1 MKLNMHMRR
10 ILIALC
16 VLIAVIVI
24 GFVFYSSR
32 TVTENFEEKQESKEE
47 SKEEKEASLTD
58 KLPHSNNLLSKK
70 EQEIFNDLLN
80 NRLTDVNIDS
90 LINSGVLTENMIE
103 KFLTKMKNPNAK
115 SADKDESFV
124 VEPPLEL
131 NSNVPV
137 NARIEAF
144 TGFTSL
150 TPMYATAS
158 TANIATSTPTTNKM
172 YSQY

>member
-1 MKLNMHMRR
+1 MKLNMRR

-16 VLIAVIVI
+16 VLVAVIVI
-24 GFVFYSSR
+24 GVVFYSSR

-58 KLPHSNNLLSKK
+58 KQPHNSNNLLSKK